1 MSEESEV
8 ELVAEL
14 VGRLHQ
20 AAWQGSW
27 RVVLEEIARALEAE
41 EVQIVVHRGR
51 RWEVLMSSAAEDK
64 PGPLATSWGG
74 REVRLV
80 TRPDPVP
87 REGIRRAIE
96 RLVPQVLDLARQRE
110 LERTRDSAV
119 RSALDRLEVGV
130 VLLDED
136 GRVSQVNRA
145 AAEVLGRESQLRA
158 EVGGGLAAVDPDI
171 QRELSRMVARMVGAS
186 HDPSM
191 RTSEHLEL
199 PRPSMHPL
207 RLLFVPLQ
215 GEGRT
220 SGRACALFLSD
231 RELGIDLPEEVV
243 RRHYGLTPGEARVVA
258 RLLRGRDIDG
268 VAEELEVTRETVRS
282 HLKRVFGKVGTT
294 RQSELIALVLRGPAG
309 LRWD

>member
-1 MSEESEV
+1 MSEEREIG
-8 ELVAEL
+8 LVAEL
-14 VGRLHQ
+14 VGQLYR

-27 RVVLEEIARALEAE
+27 LGVLEELVRALEVE

-51 RWEVLMSSAAEDK
+51 RWDVLMSSAGK
-64 PGPLATSWGG
+64 RSPGPVASSWAG
-74 REVRLV
+74 RDVRLV
-80 TRPDPVP
+80 TRPDPAP

-110 LERTRDSAV
+110 LERTRDSAI

-130 VLLDED
+130 VLLDE
-136 GRVSQVNRA
+136 GGKVAQINRA
-145 AAEVLGRESQLRA
+145 AAEVLGREPQLHA
-158 EVGGGLAAVDPDI
+158 EVGDGLSATDPEI

-191 RTSEHLEL
+191 RASEHLEL

-215 GEGRT
+215 GEGRA
-220 SGRACALFLSD
+220 SGRACALFVSD
-231 RELGIDLPEEVV
+231 RELGIELPEEVV

-268 VAEELEVTRETVRS
+268 VAEELKVTRETVRS
-282 HLKRVFGKVGTT
+282 HLKRVYGKVGTT
-294 RQSELIALVLRGPAG
+294 RQSELVALVLRGPAG